1 MIYIYIYI
9 SYLRL
14 PPTKRILY
22 PFKLLKILNYIDA
35 QIDKNNEHN

>member
-1 MIYIYIYI
+1 MIHIYI

-14 PPTKRILY
+14 STTKCILY

-35 QIDKNNEHN
+35 QIYKNNEHN